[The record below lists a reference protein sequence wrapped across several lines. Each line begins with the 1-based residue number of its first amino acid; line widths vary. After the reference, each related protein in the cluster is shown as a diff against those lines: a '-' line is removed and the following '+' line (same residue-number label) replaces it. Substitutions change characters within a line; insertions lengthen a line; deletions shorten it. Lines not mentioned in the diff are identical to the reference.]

1 MHSMTQGAHPRS
13 RGEHDL
19 RDEARGWCRGSSPL
33 ARGTHTDASP
43 LPPSAGLIP
52 ARAGN
57 TAGASGELTVARA
70 HPRSRGEHRLLRLCS
85 VSEPGS
91 SPLARGT
98 LSFLC
103 RFSLRAGLI
112 PARAGNTGLH
122 LARVQAQG
130 AHPRSRGEHSMI
142 CPFVC
147 LLWGSS
153 PLARGTRFPGHLSPH
168 PLGLIPA
175 RAGNTRTLQCR

>member
-1 MHSMTQGAHPRS
+1 MHSMTQG
-13 RGEHDL
+13 
-19 RDEARGWCRGSSPL
+19 
-33 ARGTHTDASP
+33 
-43 LPPSAGLIP
+43 
-52 ARAGN
+52 
-57 TAGASGELTVARA
+57 A

-130 AHPRSRGEHSMI
+130 AHPRSRGEHNAMLHHE
-142 CPFVC
+142 PVPR
-147 LLWGSS
+147 GSS
-153 PLARGTRFPGHLSPH
+153 PLARGTQHAYTAVQSSE
-168 PLGLIPA
+168 GLIPA
-175 RAGNTRTLQCR
+175 RAGNTHRGGHSKKSIRAHPRSRGEHFVLSARLLWRMGSSPLARGTLPDLDISAVWVGLIPARAGNTP